1 MCGVLHRLLGWRREV
16 KDMEKEPKPF
26 TAREK
31 EEANKKA
38 GILSE
43 LEKAKIN
50 KDAKKEAGK
59 NWSTKLPSER

>member
-1 MCGVLHRLLGWRREV
+1 
-16 KDMEKEPKPF
+16 MEKEPKPF